1 MSKKKV
7 IPQIVKDIR
16 NKIKRD
22 IDWSSEKLISF
33 SQLQMYSDCPK
44 KWSLQYKE
52 GQKQFTSTIHTVFGS
67 ALHEVIQHYLTVF
80 YEQSGVAADNIN
92 TSEMFEDTLREEYAK
107 QYKSNNKQH
116 FSTPQELREFYEDG
130 IEIIRDF
137 AKNKSKHFSKRG
149 WYLVGVEIPITL
161 NPHSNY
167 PNVVY
172 QGYLDI
178 VLYHEP
184 TNTIQIIDLKTSTWG
199 WGDKDKKNETK
210 QYQLLLYKKY
220 FSEHFNFPIDNIE
233 IEFFIVKR
241 KLRESEDFVIK
252 RIQKFKPTSGKIKI
266 KKAEQAIHQFIEEAF
281 NQNGFKQVEHQ
292 PNLHDG
298 CKWCPFFKTF
308 HCSATYHT
316 P

>member
-167 PNVVY
+167 PNIVY
-172 QGYLDI
+172 QGYLDV

-233 IEFFIVKR
+233 VEFFIVKR

-281 NQNGFKQVEHQ
+281 DQNGFKA
-292 PNLHDG
+292 
-298 CKWCPFFKTF
+298 
-308 HCSATYHT
+308 SRT
-316 P
+316 PTKST